1 MAITANVDLGNGA
14 SASSCYIIVPN
25 AYVKKFKR
33 EYYIDEED
41 KEVETRAESFKLI
54 YDAHIYQN
62 KAAADTPNMG
72 LRLKK
77 RIPCREVDHFKID
90 YDVTTTDNPWKLA
103 YTHLKTNS
111 KLSSVSDA

>member
-25 AYVKKFKR
+25 AYVKKFR
-33 EYYIDEED
+33 PEQDG
-41 KEVETRAESFKLI
+41 ESAKFKLI
-54 YDAHIYQN
+54 YDVDIYEN
-62 KAAADTPNMG
+62 KAAADTLDMG

-77 RIPCREVDHFKID
+77 RIRCREVDHFKID
-90 YDVTTTDNPWKLA
+90 YDTTTSDNPFKLA

>member
-25 AYVKKFKR
+25 AYVKKFR
-33 EYYIDEED
+33 PEED
-41 KEVETRAESFKLI
+41 GKSARDDYNRVSKQIR
-54 YDAHIYQN
+54 
-62 KAAADTPNMG
+62 
-72 LRLKK
+72 
-77 RIPCREVDHFKID
+77 CREVDHHKID
-90 YDVTTTDNPWKLA
+90 YDPTTSDNPFKLA